1 MTFQFI
7 SDHRDEFG
15 VGRMCEVLAVSNSG
29 FYAWLNR
36 EPSVR
41 QQENEA
47 LVVDILQIYAHSRE
61 TYGSPRIHAEL
72 RAKGQD
78 VSRKRV
84 ARLMRLHGIQAKR
97 KQRYKTT
104 TKRDPACEPAPNLIA
119 QDFNAEGAN
128 VKWLADITYID
139 TREGW
144 LYLAAILDVYSR
156 KIVGWSMSERLQKQ
170 LVEDALRMAV
180 GRRDLQHHLQG
191 QLVHHSDQGSQ
202 YTSHDF
208 LALLQH
214 YDIQVSMS
222 GVGNCYDNAMM
233 ESFFATLKT
242 ECVTQRF
249 ESRQQ
254 ARQVIFEYIEL
265 WYNRCRRHSAL
276 DYLSPDQYEQLVA

>member
-7 SDHRDEFG
+7 SDHRDEFC
-15 VGRMCEVLAVSNSG
+15 VDRMCEMLAVSNSG
-29 FYAWLNR
+29 FYAWLQR
-36 EPSVR
+36 EPSRR
-41 QQENEA
+41 QQENAA
-47 LVVDILQIYAHSRE
+47 LVIDIRQIYEDSRE

-72 RAKGQD
+72 RAKGQE
-78 VSRKRV
+78 VSRNRV

-128 VKWLADITYID
+128 EKWLADITYID

-144 LYLAAILDVYSR
+144 LYLAAILDTYSR
-156 KIVGWSMSERLQKQ
+156 KIVGWAMNERLQKQ

-180 GRRDLQHHLQG
+180 GRRDLQGELI
-191 QLVHHSDQGSQ
+191 HHSDQGSQ

-208 LALLQH
+208 LALLQQ

-242 ECVTQRF
+242 ECVTQQF

-265 WYNRCRRHSAL
+265 WYNRQRRHSAL
-276 DYLSPDQYEQLVA
+276 GYLSPEQFERLAA